1 MLTFSCNSQINSK
14 NDDITDLNQDL
25 ADLDTKMVELK
36 DRYVLQFSQ
45 MERAVKSLRDTGDY
59 IKNFTDSMRAA
70 REN

>member
-1 MLTFSCNSQINSK
+1 
-14 NDDITDLNQDL
+14 
-25 ADLDTKMVELK
+25 MVELK